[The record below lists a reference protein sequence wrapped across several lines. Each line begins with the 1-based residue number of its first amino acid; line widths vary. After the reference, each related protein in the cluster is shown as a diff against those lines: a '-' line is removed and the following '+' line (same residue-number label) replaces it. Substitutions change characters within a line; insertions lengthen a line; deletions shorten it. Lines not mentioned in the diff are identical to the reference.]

1 MITTKR
7 NYVAADKREKLNPDY
22 HIKLLK
28 NWQWTLQKFAG
39 PNIYFVNQSLI
50 IAKIDV
56 SS

>member
-1 MITTKR
+1 MITIKR
-7 NYVAADKREKLNPDY
+7 NYVAADKREKLNPNY